1 MFSIYSPSCAV
12 MVWIHKIARALGV
25 KPISMIEN
33 HHNFAWKEQLADG
46 TEVMVHRKGATRA
59 GKLS

>member
-1 MFSIYSPSCAV
+1 